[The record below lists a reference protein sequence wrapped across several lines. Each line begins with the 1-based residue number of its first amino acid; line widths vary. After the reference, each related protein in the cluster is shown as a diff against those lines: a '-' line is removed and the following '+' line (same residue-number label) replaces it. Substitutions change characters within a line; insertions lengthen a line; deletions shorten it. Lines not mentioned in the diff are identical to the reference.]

1 MITIEMLN
9 QNPAL
14 SALTDAQKAAI
25 AEISK
30 NDEATVIGTKI
41 GALHGQYDADIL
53 NVSGIAKA
61 EGEKSYDYLKRV
73 LGDYKTKSD
82 EVSTLQ
88 AKIET
93 QKQKIIDLT
102 KQMSVTGSD
111 EVLAKQLS
119 EAKQQLKDARH
130 QVTQL
135 QTQLTSKRDELN
147 QAKAEYEKKEKDLQV
162 GFAFTNATAG
172 LKFKA
177 DVSEPVK
184 KILLAAAKDEILAKG
199 TPDFIDDGQGGKKLV
214 FRDTAGNTI
223 NNPKNN
229 LNPYTLSEL
238 VMETSLKDVIDTGKQ
253 QPGGGTGPNKPSGGS
268 PSAGTFDLAGVKT
281 QLEADRQI
289 ENYLLSIGLTRD
301 NVEFGN
307 KVLEIRN
314 ENNVSELPIR

>member
-9 QNPAL
+9 QNAAL
-14 SALTDAQKAAI
+14 STLTDAQKAAI
-25 AEISK
+25 TEISK

-73 LGDYKTKSD
+73 LGDYKTKLD
-82 EVSTLQ
+82 GTKTLSAQ
-88 AKIET
+88 LEAQKNKVTELEAK
-93 QKQKIIDLT
+93 LAAG
-102 KQMSVTGSD
+102 GSD
-111 EVLAKQLS
+111 EAL
-119 EAKQQLKDARH
+119 KQQLKDARH

-135 QTQLTSKRDELN
+135 QTQLTAKTGELDR
-147 QAKAEYEKKEKDLQV
+147 AKKDYEQKEKDLQV

-172 LKFKA
+172 IKFKA

-199 TPDFIDDGQGGKKLV
+199 TPDFIDDGNGGKKLV
-214 FRDTAGNTI
+214 LRDAAGNTL

-229 LNPYTLSEL
+229 LNPYTIEEL
-238 VMETSLKDVIDTGKQ
+238 VMETSLKDVIDTGRQ
-253 QPGGGTGPNKPSGGS
+253 QPGGGTVPPVKPNGVGS
-268 PSAGTFDLAGVKT
+268 TTLDLSGVKT
-281 QLEADRQI
+281 QLEADTQI
-289 ENYLLSIGLTRD
+289 EKYLLSTGLTRD
-301 NVEFGN
+301 NAEFGN

>member
-9 QNPAL
+9 QNAAL
-14 SALTDAQKAAI
+14 STLTDAQKAAI
-25 AEISK
+25 TEISK

-53 NVSGIAKA
+53 NVSGIAKT

-73 LGDYKTKSD
+73 LGDYKTKLD
-82 EVSTLQ
+82 GTKTLSAQ
-88 AKIET
+88 LEAQKNKVTELEAK
-93 QKQKIIDLT
+93 LAAG
-102 KQMSVTGSD
+102 GSD
-111 EVLAKQLS
+111 EAL
-119 EAKQQLKDARH
+119 KQQLKDARH

-135 QTQLTSKRDELN
+135 QTQLTAKTGELDG
-147 QAKAEYEKKEKDLQV
+147 AKKDYEQKEKDLRV

-172 LKFKA
+172 IKFKA

-199 TPDFIDDGQGGKKLV
+199 TPDFIDDGNGGKKLV
-214 FRDTAGNTI
+214 LRDAAGNTL

-229 LNPYTLSEL
+229 LNPYTIEEL
-238 VMETSLKDVIDTGKQ
+238 VMETSLKDVIDAGRQ
-253 QPGGGTGPNKPSGGS
+253 QPGGGTVPPVKPNGGG
-268 PSAGTFDLAGVKT
+268 GTTLDLSGVKT
-281 QLEADRQI
+281 QLEADTQI
-289 ENYLLSIGLTRD
+289 EKYLLSTGLTRD

-307 KVLEIRN
+307 KILEIRN

>member
-9 QNPAL
+9 QNAAL
-14 SALTDAQKAAI
+14 STLTDAQKAAI
-25 AEISK
+25 TEISK

-73 LGDYKTKSD
+73 LGDYKTKLD
-82 EVSTLQ
+82 GTKTLSAQ
-88 AKIET
+88 LET
-93 QKQKIIDLT
+93 QKNK
-102 KQMSVTGSD
+102 VTELEAKLAAGGSD
-111 EVLAKQLS
+111 EAL
-119 EAKQQLKDARH
+119 KQQLKDARH

-135 QTQLTSKRDELN
+135 QTQLTAKIGELDR
-147 QAKAEYEKKEKDLQV
+147 AKKDYEQKEKDLQV

-172 LKFKA
+172 IKFKA

-199 TPDFIDDGQGGKKLV
+199 TPDFIDDGNGGKKLV
-214 FRDTAGNTI
+214 LRDAAGNTL

-229 LNPYTLSEL
+229 LNPYTIEEL
-238 VMETSLKDVIDTGKQ
+238 VMETSLKDVIDTGRQ
-253 QPGGGTGPNKPSGGS
+253 QPGGGTVPPVKPNGGG
-268 PSAGTFDLAGVKT
+268 GTTLDLSGVKT
-281 QLEADRQI
+281 QLEADTQI
-289 ENYLLSIGLTRD
+289 EKYLLSTGLTRD
-301 NVEFGN
+301 NAEFGN